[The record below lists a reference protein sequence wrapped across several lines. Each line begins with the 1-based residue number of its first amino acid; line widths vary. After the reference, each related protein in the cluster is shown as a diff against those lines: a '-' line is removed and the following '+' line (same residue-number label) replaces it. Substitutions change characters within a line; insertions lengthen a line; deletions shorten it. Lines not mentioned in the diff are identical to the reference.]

1 MEKKLRIF
9 DIKYDLNWSY
19 SVSIEQIKKDLI
31 AVEKMGATHISIEP
45 YEIFGEVDVHIEAEA
60 RRIETDEEYN
70 ERILEEQK
78 KEVINKQYEI
88 RTFNRIKAK
97 YNL

>member
-1 MEKKLRIF
+1 MKKKLRIF
-9 DIKYDLNWSY
+9 DVKYNLNWSY

-31 AVEKMGATHISIEP
+31 ALEKMGATHISIDP
-45 YEIFGEVDVHIEAEA
+45 YEQFGEVDVHIEAEA
-60 RRIETDEEYN
+60 RRLETNEEYN

-78 KEVINKQYEI
+78 RELIYKQYEI
-88 RTFNRIKAK
+88 RTFNKIKEK

>member
-1 MEKKLRIF
+1 MKKKFRIF
-9 DIKYDLNWSY
+9 DVKYNLNWIY

-31 AVEKMGATHISIEP
+31 ALEKMGATHISIEP
-45 YEIFGEVDVHIEAEA
+45 YETFGEVDVHIEAEA
-60 RRIETDEEYN
+60 RRLETDEEYN

-78 KEVINKQYEI
+78 RELIHKQYEI
-88 RTFNRIKAK
+88 RTFNKIKAK